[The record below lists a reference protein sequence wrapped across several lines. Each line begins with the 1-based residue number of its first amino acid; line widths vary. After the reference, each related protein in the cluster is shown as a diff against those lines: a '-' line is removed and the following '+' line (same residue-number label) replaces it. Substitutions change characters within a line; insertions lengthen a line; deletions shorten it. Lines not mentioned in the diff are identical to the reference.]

1 MGELEDSGWKA
12 DTAKESEDMAD
23 MDMKNLLQE
32 ADNQRRNSKEL
43 IVEAPRRV
51 SLLSV
56 LSKTKFP

>member
-1 MGELEDSGWKA
+1 MGELENSGWKA
-12 DTAKESEDMAD
+12 DNAKETEDVAD

-51 SLLSV
+51 S
-56 LSKTKFP
+56 FI